1 MKDTI
6 MKTSIQIDNIRFYAY
21 HGVMEQEQTVGNH
34 FTVSIGLEA
43 DVVEAT
49 ETDELGATISYADVC
64 DVVKAEMDI
73 PSKLLEHVAGRIYR
87 KLRAAFPQITAL
99 EVKVYKLNPPGCGE
113 AERAGVIL
121 RD

>member
-1 MKDTI
+1 
-6 MKTSIQIDNIRFYAY
+6 MKTSIQIDNIRFYSY
-21 HGVMEQEQTVGNH
+21 HGVMEQEQVVGNH
-34 FTVSIGLEA
+34 FSVSILLEA
-43 DVVEAT
+43 DVEKAT
-49 ETDELGATISYADVC
+49 ATDELDETISYADVC
-64 DVVKAEMDI
+64 DVVKEEMEV

-87 KLRAAFPQITAL
+87 RLRSSFPKITTL